1 MGDWN
6 SKNTKKR
13 MKDFCD
19 IYNSKG
25 LLKVALKFQ
34 WILVHWSFLTNC
46 SKSFQDTEVVE
57 RRLSGF
63 PKMNITPFK
72 MFYTK
77 QLILGTIK
85 SLAVKNSGQG

>member
-1 MGDWN
+1 MGNLN
-6 SKNTKKR
+6 SKNTKKH
-13 MKDFCD
+13 MEDFCY

-34 WILVHWSFLTNC
+34 WIYLHWSYLTNYP
-46 SKSFQDTEVVE
+46 KSFQDTKVVE

-77 QLILGTIK
+77 QIILGTIK

>member
-1 MGDWN
+1 MGNLN
-6 SKNTKKR
+6 SKNTKKH
-13 MKDFCD
+13 MEDFCY

-25 LLKVALKFQ
+25 LRKVALKFQ
-34 WILVHWSFLTNC
+34 WILMHWSFLTNC
-46 SKSFQDTEVVE
+46 LKSFQDTKAVE

-63 PKMNITPFK
+63 HKINITPLK

-77 QLILGTIK
+77 QIILGTIK